1 MDTPVKP
8 AYDRNQLREISMP
21 SDQPL
26 TLDQL
31 KALDGPFLCGVRQ
44 VEPQWIDHNG
54 HMNMAYYNV
63 ILDDAVG
70 DLFRAIGLGYDYRKQ
85 RNYSTMTAE
94 CHVRYLRE
102 VHLGDPVQVSI
113 LMIAADEKRMHFFEE
128 LRHAT
133 EGWVSATSENM
144 SLHIDMS
151 VRKVAPYPPDIA
163 ERIQATVAAHARSP
177 RPDGVGRSIAMP
189 ARTARTT

>member
-1 MDTPVKP
+1 M
-8 AYDRNQLREISMP
+8 QLDM

-26 TLDQL
+26 SLDQL
-31 KALDGPFLCGVRQ
+31 KTLDGPFLCAVRQ

-70 DLFRAIGLGYDYRKQ
+70 ELFTAIGLDRSYRKQ
-85 RNYSTMTAE
+85 RNLSTMTAE
-94 CHVRYLRE
+94 VHVRYLRE

-113 LMIAADEKRMHFFEE
+113 VMIAADEKRMHFIEE
-128 LRHAT
+128 MRHAT
-133 EGWVSATSENM
+133 EGWLSATSENM

-163 ERIQATVAAHARSP
+163 ERVRAIVDAHAKLP
-177 RPDGVGRSIAMP
+177 RPEGVGRRIQMP
-189 ARTARTT
+189 VRGNSAAN